1 MAKEHNAIEIEQAV
15 LGLLL
20 SNHKLI
26 SNTIG
31 YINAEEFY
39 DKRHRMIFE
48 TLEEL
53 ANSDITIE
61 VAAIINRLKEKDQ
74 LIEIGSEAYL
84 ASLINLAAL
93 ESNLTKFIKVISEK
107 AHLRKV
113 KNVVTKL
120 SKDLEKENVDANELI
135 EKVETN
141 ILAST
146 RDIAMGE
153 FEDAAT
159 IIKKTIKN
167 IELRQS
173 STELAG
179 IPTNWVEIDNMTSG
193 FQKGDLVILAA
204 RPSMGKT
211 AFALNIAA
219 SAAKANN
226 VAFFSL
232 EMPKEQLMARILS
245 SVSYVDSYKFKKNSM
260 SKLDWEK
267 INLAEESI
275 SKMKLFIDDTPGLT
289 LTELMWK
296 AKKHHKNHPIDMI
309 IIDYMQLISGPK
321 GSNGDNRQAEVSAIS
336 RGLKQLARELNVP
349 LIALSQLS
357 RRVEQRE
364 DKRPMMSDIRESG
377 AIEQDADL
385 IAFLY
390 REAYYKKTEETS
402 EEDLRHQTTKVIVA
416 KHRNGAIGDVE
427 LIFDPSIGLFTD
439 KIKGDN

>member
-1 MAKEHNAIEIEQAV
+1 MAKEHSAIEIEKAV

-20 SNHKLI
+20 SNQHLI
-26 SNTIG
+26 GNTLG
-31 YINAEEFY
+31 YIVAEEFY
-39 DKRHRMIFE
+39 DKRHRIIFE

-53 ANSDITIE
+53 AAADITIE
-61 VAAIINRLKEKDQ
+61 IAAIINRLKEKGQ
-74 LIEIGSEAYL
+74 FVEIGSEAYL
-84 ASLINLAAL
+84 GTLISLAAL

-113 KNVVTKL
+113 KAVVTQL
-120 SKDLEKENVDANELI
+120 GKDLDKEDVDANELI
-135 EKVETN
+135 EKVETD

-146 RDIAMGE
+146 RDVAMGE

-167 IELRQS
+167 IEMRQS

-179 IPTNWVEIDNMTSG
+179 IPTDWTDFNAMTSG

-219 SAAKANN
+219 TAAKNN
-226 VAFFSL
+226 SVAFFSL
-232 EMPKEQLMARILS
+232 EMPKEHLMARILS
-245 SVSYVDSYKFKKNSM
+245 SVSYVDGYKYKKNVM
-260 SKLDWEK
+260 TKLDWEK
-267 INLAEESI
+267 TNLAEEKI
-275 SKMKLFIDDTPGLT
+275 SKMKLYIDDTPGLT
-289 LTELMWK
+289 LAELMWK

-309 IIDYMQLISGPK
+309 IIDYMQLIAGPK
-321 GSNGDNRQAEVSAIS
+321 GSSGDNRQAEVSAIS

-390 REAYYKKTEETS
+390 REAYYKKAEETS

-416 KHRNGAIGDVE
+416 KHRNGAIGDID
-427 LIFDPSIGLFTD
+427 LAFDPSIGLFTD
-439 KIKGDN
+439 KAKGEN

>member
-1 MAKEHNAIEIEQAV
+1 MAKEHNAIEIERAV

-20 SNHKLI
+20 SNHHLI
-26 SNTIG
+26 SNTVG
-31 YINAEEFY
+31 YISEEEFY
-39 DKRHRMIFE
+39 DKRHRIIFA

-53 ANSDITIE
+53 ASSDITIE
-61 VAAIINRLKEKDQ
+61 IAAIINRLREKGQ
-74 LIEIGSEAYL
+74 LTEIGSEAYIGH
-84 ASLINLAAL
+84 LIQSAAL

-113 KNVVTKL
+113 KYVVNQL
-120 SKDLEKENVDANELI
+120 SKDLDKEDVDANELI
-135 EKVETN
+135 EKVETD

-146 RDIAMGE
+146 RDTAMGE
-153 FEDAAT
+153 FESAEE

-167 IELRQS
+167 IEMRQTS
-173 STELAG
+173 SDLAG
-179 IPTNWVEIDNMTSG
+179 IPTNWTDFDSMTSG

-219 SAAKANN
+219 AAAKNN
-226 VAFFSL
+226 SVAFFSL
-232 EMPKEQLMARILS
+232 EMPKEHLMARVLS
-245 SVSYVDSYKFKKNSM
+245 SVSYVDGYKFKKNAM
-260 SKLDWEK
+260 TKMDWEK
-267 INLAEESI
+267 INIAQEQI
-275 SKMKLFIDDTPGLT
+275 SNYKLFIDDTPGLT
-289 LTELMWK
+289 LSELMWK

-309 IIDYMQLISGPK
+309 LIDYMQLIAGPK
-321 GSNGDNRQAEVSAIS
+321 GSSGDNRQAEVSAIS

-385 IAFLY
+385 IMFLY
-390 REAYYKKTEETS
+390 REAYYQKVEDQNQEEM
-402 EEDLRHQTTKVIVA
+402 RHQTTKVIIA
-416 KHRNGAIGDVE
+416 KHRNGAIGDVD
-427 LIFDPSIGLFTD
+427 LAFDPSIGLFTD
-439 KIKGDN
+439 KIKGDL